1 MMLLPLSGAPALEGF
16 LLRIENGLRQ
26 QLQTDFAESRIGVH
40 TVMLDESPA
49 ERALEDLLSRCKVS
63 SHPELAGLPT

>member
-1 MMLLPLSGAPALEGF
+1 PALEGF

-40 TVMLDESPA
+40 TVMLDEAPA
-49 ERALEDLLSRCKVS
+49 DRTLDELLGRCKVS
-63 SHPELAGLPT
+63 SHPELARLPA